1 VRVVDN
7 CATMSASATPSRMDA
22 SAARP
27 DGGVEG
33 NNRLTSATGMVLLV
47 MLAVEGYTILDVR
60 GLITLH
66 IFLGVMLVGP
76 VLLKVAATLYRFGRY
91 YTGASA
97 YVRKGPPHVVL
108 RVLGPVVTL
117 STLAVLGTGI
127 GLIFVN
133 SRGLLLLAH
142 KASFIVWFAV
152 MTVHVLGHLQHA
164 ASSSWLEL
172 RRSSAK
178 TRMRFAA
185 VVLAVALGV
194 GGAAALMPSAS
205 HWTNGHS
212 VLEHGDRGR

>member
-1 VRVVDN
+1 
-7 CATMSASATPSRMDA
+7 MSESASPTPIDAT
-22 SAARP
+22 AARV

-33 NNRLTSATGMVLLV
+33 NSQLTSVTGMVLLV

-91 YTGASA
+91 YTGESA

-108 RVLGPVVTL
+108 RVLGPVVIL
-117 STLAVLGTGI
+117 SSLAVLGSGI

-142 KASFIVWFAV
+142 KASFIVWVAV
-152 MTVHVLGHLQHA
+152 MTVHVLGHLQQA
-164 ASSSWLEL
+164 AAESLRDL
-172 RRSSAK
+172 RRPSSAH
-178 TRMRFAA
+178 RIRIAA
-185 VVLAVALGV
+185 VVLAVALGI
-194 GGAAALMPSAS
+194 GGAAALTPSAS
-205 HWTNGHS
+205 HWTNRSSELDHS
-212 VLEHGDRGR
+212 DHGR